1 MNTKGVTM
9 VRIYLTEGQ
18 GQIQQVLDY
27 LHNDSG
33 VHGVTE
39 IRATAGFGD
48 SGKMHEARLIDLA
61 LDLPVVLEFFDEP
74 SKAEEVIGHLK
85 DMLKSGH
92 IVHWP
97 AHWSER

>member
-9 VRIYLTEGQ
+9 VRIYLTEGH
-18 GQIQQVLDY
+18 GQIKEVLDY

-39 IRATAGFGD
+39 IRAAAGFGN
-48 SGKMHEARLIDLA
+48 SGKMHETRLIDLS

-74 SKAEEVIGHLK
+74 SKVEEVIVYLK
-85 DMLKSGH
+85 GMLKSGH
-92 IVHWP
+92 IVHWH
-97 AHWSER
+97 AQWSEH